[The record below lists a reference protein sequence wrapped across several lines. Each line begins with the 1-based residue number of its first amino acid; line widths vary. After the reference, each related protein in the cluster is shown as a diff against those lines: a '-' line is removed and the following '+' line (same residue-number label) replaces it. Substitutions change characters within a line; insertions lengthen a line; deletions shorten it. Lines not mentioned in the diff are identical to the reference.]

1 MNYFNKYRLVF
12 WIMILMILINISAFT
27 SFFVFYKADR
37 TTAAADTGCC
47 SGTCR
52 VLNEKLS
59 LSSEQA
65 ARVSAV
71 NRQFREKTEPVV
83 AEIKNTRVAMLN
95 ELSLEKPDTAKLS
108 ACIEKIGE
116 LQKILQKA
124 AVVQFRQLKEIC
136 TAEQCR
142 KLSSIYSEV
151 YGCSKMG
158 QGGGEGMQNQRMP
171 GQENKACDKNQ

>member
-27 SFFVFYKADR
+27 SFFVFYKNDKASSDS
-37 TTAAADTGCC
+37 DTGCC

-52 VLNEKLS
+52 LLNEKLA
-59 LSSEQA
+59 LSSEQNVK
-65 ARVSAV
+65 VSAI

-83 AEIKNTRVAMLN
+83 SEIKNTRVALLD
-95 ELSLEKPDTAKLS
+95 ELSLDKPDTAKLTTYTQ
-108 ACIEKIGE
+108 KIGE

-124 AVVQFRQLKEIC
+124 AIEQFSQLKLIC
-136 TAEQCR
+136 TPVQCR
-142 KLSSIYSEV
+142 KLSTIYSEV

-158 QGGGEGMQNQRMP
+158 RGRGDGMQNNCP
-171 GQENKACDKNQ
+171 KGQENKACDKNP